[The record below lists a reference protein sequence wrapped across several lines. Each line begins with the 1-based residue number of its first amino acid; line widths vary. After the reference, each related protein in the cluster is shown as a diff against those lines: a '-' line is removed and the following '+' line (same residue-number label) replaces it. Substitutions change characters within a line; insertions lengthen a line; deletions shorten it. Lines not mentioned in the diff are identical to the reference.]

1 MASNIQKLGNQLAE
15 RMKRTAGA
23 AVPVFAEL
31 GTINTNLSLTTDG
44 LSTPIPAS
52 DYMTP
57 SGVTLTAGDRV
68 LVIWIGSNPV
78 IANVY

>member
-1 MASNIQKLGNQLAE
+1 MASNIQKLGKQLAE
-15 RMKRTAGA
+15 RMKKTAGA

-44 LSTPIPAS
+44 LATPIPAS
-52 DYMTP
+52 DYMVPADITLA
-57 SGVTLTAGDRV
+57 SGNRV